1 MGVRLLVLTVLSVA
15 LMVVDARFTL
25 LKPVRSQM
33 SLVLMESYWITDL
46 PQRLWQGVASQ
57 FGSRTELVA
66 ENEKLKTENLLLQG
80 RMQKL
85 AALTEQNVRL
95 RELLNS
101 SALVN
106 EKVEVA
112 ELIGMD
118 PNPFTHRIII
128 NKGERDGVVLG
139 QPVLDAR
146 GLMGQV
152 VELMPYTS
160 RVLLLTDTTHSIPV
174 QVNRNGLRAIASG
187 TGNPERLELRHVADT
202 ADIKEGDLLVS
213 SGLGQRFPAGYP
225 VATVKEVIH
234 DSGQPFAI
242 VRAVPTAALN
252 RSRYLLL
259 VFSDNRTPEERANDA
274 AVAQEAQDRQ
284 GGESAAPAT
293 AAPAPVPATVPETSS
308 ACTCDGGSGHHADGH
323 RTCRARCETDP
334 LGHPRARRAA
344 CSASPA
350 RRQTASLH
358 AGHRA
363 SPRGSTR
370 RMSSTQ
376 SGNGWM
382 VWLTFAIGL
391 LLSVSPLPQFMEILR
406 PLWLALLLAF
416 WALALPHKVGMVT
429 AWCLGLAED
438 VLYGTLLGQNAL
450 ILTLITFLVLSLQQ
464 RLRMFPM
471 WQQCLVILVIFG
483 LAQLV
488 QLWLS
493 ALTGNRQPTLALVLP
508 ALVSAL
514 LWPWVSFGLRGL
526 RLRFKIN

>member
-1 MGVRLLVLTVLSVA
+1 MKPLFAKGPSLGVRLLVLVVLSVA
-15 LMVVDARFTL
+15 LMVVDARFAL

-33 SLVLMESYWITDL
+33 SLVLMQTYWITDL
-46 PQRLWQGVASQ
+46 PQRLFQGVASQ

-274 AVAQEAQDRQ
+274 AQAQEAEDKQN
-284 GGESAAPAT
+284 GTTPI
-293 AAPAPVPATVPETSS
+293 VPATVPKPAAAPS
-308 ACTCDGGSGHHADGH
+308 ATPAAAPAAAAPVATPVKPAAHNAHAVKPAA
-323 RTCRARCETDP
+323 TKPPASAPATATPATKPPAATPAARP
-334 LGHPRARRAA
+334 AA
-344 CSASPA
+344 TAPA
-350 RRQTASLH
+350 TTRQ
-358 AGHRA
+358 R
-363 SPRGSTR
+363 
-370 RMSSTQ
+370 
-376 SGNGWM
+376 
-382 VWLTFAIGL
+382 
-391 LLSVSPLPQFMEILR
+391 E
-406 PLWLALLLAF
+406 
-416 WALALPHKVGMVT
+416 
-429 AWCLGLAED
+429 E
-438 VLYGTLLGQNAL
+438 
-450 ILTLITFLVLSLQQ
+450 
-464 RLRMFPM
+464 
-471 WQQCLVILVIFG
+471 
-483 LAQLV
+483 
-488 QLWLS
+488 
-493 ALTGNRQPTLALVLP
+493 
-508 ALVSAL
+508 
-514 LWPWVSFGLRGL
+514 
-526 RLRFKIN
+526 

>member
-1 MGVRLLVLTVLSVA
+1 MKPLFTKGPSLGVRLLVLAVLSVA

-33 SLVLMESYWITDL
+33 SLALMQSYWITDL

-259 VFSDNRTPEERANDA
+259 VFTDSRTAEERANEAAQAQEALDQYGGGPMIPANMPRPAGIIPA
-274 AVAQEAQDRQ
+274 AVATPAVP
-284 GGESAAPAT
+284 AAADVPAAVTPPKPAATQPAAVKPAAKPPASTPAT
-293 AAPAPVPATVPETSS
+293 P
-308 ACTCDGGSGHHADGH
+308 GG
-323 RTCRARCETDP
+323 RE
-334 LGHPRARRAA
+334 
-344 CSASPA
+344 
-350 RRQTASLH
+350 
-358 AGHRA
+358 
-363 SPRGSTR
+363 
-370 RMSSTQ
+370 
-376 SGNGWM
+376 
-382 VWLTFAIGL
+382 
-391 LLSVSPLPQFMEILR
+391 
-406 PLWLALLLAF
+406 
-416 WALALPHKVGMVT
+416 
-429 AWCLGLAED
+429 
-438 VLYGTLLGQNAL
+438 
-450 ILTLITFLVLSLQQ
+450 
-464 RLRMFPM
+464 
-471 WQQCLVILVIFG
+471 
-483 LAQLV
+483 
-488 QLWLS
+488 
-493 ALTGNRQPTLALVLP
+493 
-508 ALVSAL
+508 
-514 LWPWVSFGLRGL
+514 
-526 RLRFKIN
+526 

>member
-1 MGVRLLVLTVLSVA
+1 MKPLFAKGPSLGVRLLVLAVLSVA

-284 GGESAAPAT
+284 GGDSATPT
-293 AAPAPVPATVPETSS
+293 SPAPAPVPATVPKPQVAT
-308 ACTCDGGSGHHADGH
+308 
-323 RTCRARCETDP
+323 P
-334 LGHPRARRAA
+334 VAA
-344 CSASPA
+344 PPA
-350 RRQTASLH
+350 TTAPATPAATPAKPAVH
-358 AGHRA
+358 QPAA
-363 SPRGSTR
+363 
-370 RMSSTQ
+370 
-376 SGNGWM
+376 
-382 VWLTFAIGL
+382 
-391 LLSVSPLPQFMEILR
+391 
-406 PLWLALLLAF
+406 
-416 WALALPHKVGMVT
+416 
-429 AWCLGLAED
+429 
-438 VLYGTLLGQNAL
+438 
-450 ILTLITFLVLSLQQ
+450 
-464 RLRMFPM
+464 
-471 WQQCLVILVIFG
+471 
-483 LAQLV
+483 
-488 QLWLS
+488 
-493 ALTGNRQPTLALVLP
+493 RQPASQP
-508 ALVSAL
+508 AKPAAKPPASTPAAT
-514 LWPWVSFGLRGL
+514 PATRGA
-526 RLRFKIN
+526 REE

>member
-1 MGVRLLVLTVLSVA
+1 
-15 LMVVDARFTL
+15 MVVDARFMI

-33 SLVLMESYWITDL
+33 SMVLMQSYWVVDL
-46 PQRLWQGVASQ
+46 PQRLYQGVASQ
-57 FGSRTELVA
+57 FGSRTELIA
-66 ENEKLKTENLLLQG
+66 ENEKLKTEALLLQG
-80 RMQKL
+80 RLQKL

-259 VFSDNRTPEERANDA
+259 VFSDGRSPEERAADA
-274 AVAQEAQDRQ
+274 AQAQESIDKGLEPSVMATLPPPT
-284 GGESAAPAT
+284 PAF
-293 AAPAPVPATVPETSS
+293 PMWPQATVPTF
-308 ACTCDGGSGHHADGH
+308 
-323 RTCRARCETDP
+323 P
-334 LGHPRARRAA
+334 
-344 CSASPA
+344 
-350 RRQTASLH
+350 
-358 AGHRA
+358 
-363 SPRGSTR
+363 GSTMTHKPAAQPATPAPAATPAATPAAR
-370 RMSSTQ
+370 PAARPAASRPPASTP
-376 SGNGWM
+376 SN
-382 VWLTFAIGL
+382 
-391 LLSVSPLPQFMEILR
+391 S
-406 PLWLALLLAF
+406 
-416 WALALPHKVGMVT
+416 
-429 AWCLGLAED
+429 
-438 VLYGTLLGQNAL
+438 NAREP
-450 ILTLITFLVLSLQQ
+450 ID
-464 RLRMFPM
+464 
-471 WQQCLVILVIFG
+471 G
-483 LAQLV
+483 
-488 QLWLS
+488 
-493 ALTGNRQPTLALVLP
+493 
-508 ALVSAL
+508 
-514 LWPWVSFGLRGL
+514 
-526 RLRFKIN
+526 

>member
-118 PNPFTHRIII
+118 PNPFTHRILI

-284 GGESAAPAT
+284 GGESAAPAAPAP
-293 AAPAPVPATVPETSS
+293 AAPAVPATVPKPQAT
-308 ACTCDGGSGHHADGH
+308 T
-323 RTCRARCETDP
+323 P
-334 LGHPRARRAA
+334 AA
-344 CSASPA
+344 TAPATTPSTAPATPAATPA
-350 RRQTASLH
+350 RPATHAPASQPARPAARPPASTPATAP
-358 AGHRA
+358 A
-363 SPRGSTR
+363 PRGAR
-370 RMSSTQ
+370 
-376 SGNGWM
+376 
-382 VWLTFAIGL
+382 
-391 LLSVSPLPQFMEILR
+391 E
-406 PLWLALLLAF
+406 
-416 WALALPHKVGMVT
+416 
-429 AWCLGLAED
+429 E
-438 VLYGTLLGQNAL
+438 
-450 ILTLITFLVLSLQQ
+450 
-464 RLRMFPM
+464 
-471 WQQCLVILVIFG
+471 
-483 LAQLV
+483 
-488 QLWLS
+488 
-493 ALTGNRQPTLALVLP
+493 
-508 ALVSAL
+508 
-514 LWPWVSFGLRGL
+514 
-526 RLRFKIN
+526 

>member
-1 MGVRLLVLTVLSVA
+1 LGVRLLVLAVLSIA
-15 LMVVDARFTL
+15 LMVVDARFDL
-25 LKPVRSQM
+25 LKPARKQA
-33 SLVLMESYWITDL
+33 SLVLMDAYWITDL
-46 PQRLWQGVASQ
+46 PGRLWEGVASQ

-160 RVLLLTDTTHSIPV
+160 RVLLLTDSTHSIPV

-252 RSRYLLL
+252 RSRYMLL
-259 VFSDNRTPEERANDA
+259 VFSDNRTAEERANDA
-274 AVAQEAQDRQ
+274 AQAQENLDAF
-284 GGESAAPAT
+284 GGGPII
-293 AAPAPVPATVPETSS
+293 PATVPKTVTPPAAATATPATPAAPTAAAS
-308 ACTCDGGSGHHADGH
+308 ATPAKPAASKPPAAAKPPAAQPA
-323 RTCRARCETDP
+323 ARP
-334 LGHPRARRAA
+334 AA
-344 CSASPA
+344 KPPVNAPA
-350 RRQTASLH
+350 TTGRQ
-358 AGHRA
+358 
-363 SPRGSTR
+363 
-370 RMSSTQ
+370 
-376 SGNGWM
+376 
-382 VWLTFAIGL
+382 
-391 LLSVSPLPQFMEILR
+391 E
-406 PLWLALLLAF
+406 
-416 WALALPHKVGMVT
+416 
-429 AWCLGLAED
+429 
-438 VLYGTLLGQNAL
+438 
-450 ILTLITFLVLSLQQ
+450 
-464 RLRMFPM
+464 
-471 WQQCLVILVIFG
+471 
-483 LAQLV
+483 
-488 QLWLS
+488 
-493 ALTGNRQPTLALVLP
+493 
-508 ALVSAL
+508 
-514 LWPWVSFGLRGL
+514 
-526 RLRFKIN
+526 

>member
-1 MGVRLLVLTVLSVA
+1 
-15 LMVVDARFTL
+15 
-25 LKPVRSQM
+25 
-33 SLVLMESYWITDL
+33 
-46 PQRLWQGVASQ
+46 
-57 FGSRTELVA
+57 
-66 ENEKLKTENLLLQG
+66 
-80 RMQKL
+80 MQKL

-259 VFSDNRTPEERANDA
+259 VFSDTRTPEERANDA
-274 AVAQEAQDRQ
+274 AQAQESLDAQ
-284 GGESAAPAT
+284 GGGPIIPATVPKPAAVIAPAVAAPAAPAT
-293 AAPAPVPATVPETSS
+293 APAVAAPAAPATAPAAATPVKP
-308 ACTCDGGSGHHADGH
+308 AAAHPAA
-323 RTCRARCETDP
+323 ARPPATAP
-334 LGHPRARRAA
+334 AA
-344 CSASPA
+344 KPPA
-350 RRQTASLH
+350 
-358 AGHRA
+358 
-363 SPRGSTR
+363 
-370 RMSSTQ
+370 TQ
-376 SGNGWM
+376 
-382 VWLTFAIGL
+382 
-391 LLSVSPLPQFMEILR
+391 
-406 PLWLALLLAF
+406 
-416 WALALPHKVGMVT
+416 
-429 AWCLGLAED
+429 
-438 VLYGTLLGQNAL
+438 
-450 ILTLITFLVLSLQQ
+450 
-464 RLRMFPM
+464 
-471 WQQCLVILVIFG
+471 
-483 LAQLV
+483 
-488 QLWLS
+488 
-493 ALTGNRQPTLALVLP
+493 P
-508 ALVSAL
+508 AVVKPATKPPVSA
-514 LWPWVSFGLRGL
+514 PATTGGRE
-526 RLRFKIN
+526 

>member
-1 MGVRLLVLTVLSVA
+1 
-15 LMVVDARFTL
+15 
-25 LKPVRSQM
+25 
-33 SLVLMESYWITDL
+33 
-46 PQRLWQGVASQ
+46 
-57 FGSRTELVA
+57 
-66 ENEKLKTENLLLQG
+66 
-80 RMQKL
+80 MQKL

-187 TGNPERLELRHVADT
+187 TGNPESLELRHVADT
-202 ADIKEGDLLVS
+202 ADIKVGDLLVS

-259 VFSDNRTPEERANDA
+259 VFSDSRTPEERANDA
-274 AVAQEAQDRQ
+274 AKAQQAEQN
-284 GGESAAPAT
+284 GEPAPIIPTTVPKPAPTVAPA
-293 AAPAPVPATVPETSS
+293 AVPAVPAPAVTEPKAVKKPVPAATPAAKPPAAVPATTRE
-308 ACTCDGGSGHHADGH
+308 
-323 RTCRARCETDP
+323 
-334 LGHPRARRAA
+334 
-344 CSASPA
+344 
-350 RRQTASLH
+350 RQ
-358 AGHRA
+358 
-363 SPRGSTR
+363 
-370 RMSSTQ
+370 
-376 SGNGWM
+376 
-382 VWLTFAIGL
+382 
-391 LLSVSPLPQFMEILR
+391 
-406 PLWLALLLAF
+406 
-416 WALALPHKVGMVT
+416 
-429 AWCLGLAED
+429 
-438 VLYGTLLGQNAL
+438 
-450 ILTLITFLVLSLQQ
+450 
-464 RLRMFPM
+464 
-471 WQQCLVILVIFG
+471 
-483 LAQLV
+483 
-488 QLWLS
+488 
-493 ALTGNRQPTLALVLP
+493 
-508 ALVSAL
+508 
-514 LWPWVSFGLRGL
+514 
-526 RLRFKIN
+526 

>member
-1 MGVRLLVLTVLSVA
+1 MKPLFAKGPSLGVRLLVLAVLSVA
-15 LMVVDARFTL
+15 LMVVDARFSL
-25 LKPVRSQM
+25 LKPVRSQA
-33 SLVLMESYWITDL
+33 SLVLMDAYWITDL
-46 PQRLWQGVASQ
+46 PGRLWEGIASQ

-66 ENEKLKTENLLLQG
+66 ENEKLKSENLLLQG

-160 RVLLLTDTTHSIPV
+160 RVLLLTDSTHSIPV

-259 VFSDNRTPEERANDA
+259 VFSDNRTAEERANDA
-274 AVAQEAQDRQ
+274 AQAQENLDAF
-284 GGESAAPAT
+284 GGGPV
-293 AAPAPVPATVPETSS
+293 VPATVPKIVTPP
-308 ACTCDGGSGHHADGH
+308 AAAAAATPATTTAPATPAAD
-323 RTCRARCETDP
+323 TTPAKPAASKPPAATPAVNKPPANQPAARP
-334 LGHPRARRAA
+334 AA
-344 CSASPA
+344 KP
-350 RRQTASLH
+350 
-358 AGHRA
+358 
-363 SPRGSTR
+363 P
-370 RMSSTQ
+370 
-376 SGNGWM
+376 
-382 VWLTFAIGL
+382 
-391 LLSVSPLPQFMEILR
+391 
-406 PLWLALLLAF
+406 
-416 WALALPHKVGMVT
+416 VT
-429 AWCLGLAED
+429 APA
-438 VLYGTLLGQNAL
+438 T
-450 ILTLITFLVLSLQQ
+450 
-464 RLRMFPM
+464 
-471 WQQCLVILVIFG
+471 
-483 LAQLV
+483 
-488 QLWLS
+488 
-493 ALTGNRQPTLALVLP
+493 TGRQE
-508 ALVSAL
+508 
-514 LWPWVSFGLRGL
+514 
-526 RLRFKIN
+526 

>member
-1 MGVRLLVLTVLSVA
+1 MKPLFSKGPSLGVRLLVLVVLSVA
-15 LMVVDARFTL
+15 VMVVDARFTL

-33 SLVLMESYWITDL
+33 SLVLMQSYWIADL
-46 PQRLWQGVASQ
+46 PERLYQGVASQ
-57 FGSRTELVA
+57 FGSRTELAA

-80 RMQKL
+80 RLQKL

-259 VFSDNRTPEERANDA
+259 VFSDGRSPEERAADA
-274 AVAQEAQDRQ
+274 AQQQETLDRQ
-284 GGESAAPAT
+284 SADPSAVPSATVPGAAPAATPNKPVVPATVPKPAAAGHGTSAAPASATTPAAAPAT
-293 AAPAPVPATVPETSS
+293 APAATSAKPPASKPPAKPATKPAAPKPAAPAAAPA
-308 ACTCDGGSGHHADGH
+308 A
-323 RTCRARCETDP
+323 
-334 LGHPRARRAA
+334 PRER
-344 CSASPA
+344 
-350 RRQTASLH
+350 
-358 AGHRA
+358 
-363 SPRGSTR
+363 
-370 RMSSTQ
+370 
-376 SGNGWM
+376 
-382 VWLTFAIGL
+382 
-391 LLSVSPLPQFMEILR
+391 E
-406 PLWLALLLAF
+406 
-416 WALALPHKVGMVT
+416 
-429 AWCLGLAED
+429 E
-438 VLYGTLLGQNAL
+438 
-450 ILTLITFLVLSLQQ
+450 
-464 RLRMFPM
+464 
-471 WQQCLVILVIFG
+471 
-483 LAQLV
+483 
-488 QLWLS
+488 
-493 ALTGNRQPTLALVLP
+493 
-508 ALVSAL
+508 
-514 LWPWVSFGLRGL
+514 
-526 RLRFKIN
+526 

>member
-1 MGVRLLVLTVLSVA
+1 MGVRLLVLAVLSVA

-118 PNPFTHRIII
+118 PNPFTHRILI

-284 GGESAAPAT
+284 GGEPAASGT
-293 AAPAPVPATVPETSS
+293 PAPVPAIVPKPAAPAPAAT
-308 ACTCDGGSGHHADGH
+308 APATTPTAAPTAPTPARPSGHA
-323 RTCRARCETDP
+323 
-334 LGHPRARRAA
+334 
-344 CSASPA
+344 PA
-350 RRQTASLH
+350 VAPAVPATT
-358 AGHRA
+358 
-363 SPRGSTR
+363 STR
-370 RMSSTQ
+370 PSAHAPAAQPAKPAAKPPVST
-376 SGNGWM
+376 
-382 VWLTFAIGL
+382 
-391 LLSVSPLPQFMEILR
+391 
-406 PLWLALLLAF
+406 
-416 WALALPHKVGMVT
+416 
-429 AWCLGLAED
+429 
-438 VLYGTLLGQNAL
+438 
-450 ILTLITFLVLSLQQ
+450 
-464 RLRMFPM
+464 
-471 WQQCLVILVIFG
+471 
-483 LAQLV
+483 
-488 QLWLS
+488 
-493 ALTGNRQPTLALVLP
+493 P
-508 ALVSAL
+508 AAAPAS
-514 LWPWVSFGLRGL
+514 RGA
-526 RLRFKIN
+526 REE

>member
-1 MGVRLLVLTVLSVA
+1 MGVRLLVLVVLSVA

-33 SLVLMESYWITDL
+33 SLVLMQTYWVTDL
-46 PQRLWQGVASQ
+46 PQRLVQGVASQ

-152 VELMPYTS
+152 VELMPNTS

-202 ADIKEGDLLVS
+202 ADIKVGDLLVS

-259 VFSDNRTPEERANDA
+259 VFSDSRTPEERANDA
-274 AVAQEAQDRQ
+274 AQAQEAEQR
-284 GGESAAPAT
+284 GEAP
-293 AAPAPVPATVPETSS
+293 PIVPATVPKPAPT
-308 ACTCDGGSGHHADGH
+308 AAAPAAPAAPAAAPAVTPAP
-323 RTCRARCETDP
+323 AATDP
-334 LGHPRARRAA
+334 KTVKKPVPAA
-344 CSASPA
+344 AKPPA
-350 RRQTASLH
+350 AAPAT
-358 AGHRA
+358 
-363 SPRGSTR
+363 TR
-370 RMSSTQ
+370 ER
-376 SGNGWM
+376 
-382 VWLTFAIGL
+382 
-391 LLSVSPLPQFMEILR
+391 E
-406 PLWLALLLAF
+406 
-416 WALALPHKVGMVT
+416 
-429 AWCLGLAED
+429 
-438 VLYGTLLGQNAL
+438 
-450 ILTLITFLVLSLQQ
+450 
-464 RLRMFPM
+464 
-471 WQQCLVILVIFG
+471 
-483 LAQLV
+483 
-488 QLWLS
+488 
-493 ALTGNRQPTLALVLP
+493 
-508 ALVSAL
+508 
-514 LWPWVSFGLRGL
+514 
-526 RLRFKIN
+526 

>member
-1 MGVRLLVLTVLSVA
+1 MKPLFAKGPSLGVHLLVLVVLSIT

-25 LKPVRSQM
+25 LKPLRSQM
-33 SLVLMESYWITDL
+33 GLVLMPSYLVTDL

-57 FGSRTELVA
+57 FGSRTELAA
-66 ENEKLKTENLLLQG
+66 ENEKLKTEALLLQG
-80 RMQKL
+80 RLQKL

-112 ELIGMD
+112 ELIGVD
-118 PNPFTHRIII
+118 PNPFTHRILI

-152 VELMPYTS
+152 VELMPYTA

-242 VRAVPTAALN
+242 VRAIPTAALN

-259 VFSDNRTPEERANDA
+259 VFTDSRSPEQRASDA
-274 AVAQEAQDRQ
+274 AIAQEQADRQ
-284 GGESAAPAT
+284 GLPASAAGAAPAASPAAPAAVTPAAAASTPAAPAPAAPATPATSAHPPAT
-293 AAPAPVPATVPETSS
+293 AAPAAPAATPGAPVISRER
-308 ACTCDGGSGHHADGH
+308 H
-323 RTCRARCETDP
+323 
-334 LGHPRARRAA
+334 
-344 CSASPA
+344 
-350 RRQTASLH
+350 
-358 AGHRA
+358 
-363 SPRGSTR
+363 
-370 RMSSTQ
+370 
-376 SGNGWM
+376 
-382 VWLTFAIGL
+382 
-391 LLSVSPLPQFMEILR
+391 
-406 PLWLALLLAF
+406 
-416 WALALPHKVGMVT
+416 
-429 AWCLGLAED
+429 
-438 VLYGTLLGQNAL
+438 
-450 ILTLITFLVLSLQQ
+450 
-464 RLRMFPM
+464 
-471 WQQCLVILVIFG
+471 
-483 LAQLV
+483 
-488 QLWLS
+488 
-493 ALTGNRQPTLALVLP
+493 
-508 ALVSAL
+508 
-514 LWPWVSFGLRGL
+514 
-526 RLRFKIN
+526 

>member
-1 MGVRLLVLTVLSVA
+1 MKPLFTKGPSLGVRLLVLVVLSVA

-33 SLVLMESYWITDL
+33 SLVLMQSYWITDL

-259 VFSDNRTPEERANDA
+259 VFSDGRTAEERANEA
-274 AVAQEAQDRQ
+274 AQAQEALDQY
-284 GGESAAPAT
+284 GGGPMIPSTVPRPAPNAAPAA
-293 AAPAPVPATVPETSS
+293 AAPAATAPAAATPATATPAAATP
-308 ACTCDGGSGHHADGH
+308 AAATPAKPPA
-323 RTCRARCETDP
+323 TTRATKP
-334 LGHPRARRAA
+334 PASQPAA
-344 CSASPA
+344 TKPPA
-350 RRQTASLH
+350 AK
-358 AGHRA
+358 
-363 SPRGSTR
+363 P
-370 RMSSTQ
+370 
-376 SGNGWM
+376 
-382 VWLTFAIGL
+382 
-391 LLSVSPLPQFMEILR
+391 P
-406 PLWLALLLAF
+406 
-416 WALALPHKVGMVT
+416 
-429 AWCLGLAED
+429 
-438 VLYGTLLGQNAL
+438 
-450 ILTLITFLVLSLQQ
+450 
-464 RLRMFPM
+464 
-471 WQQCLVILVIFG
+471 
-483 LAQLV
+483 
-488 QLWLS
+488 
-493 ALTGNRQPTLALVLP
+493 
-508 ALVSAL
+508 VSA
-514 LWPWVSFGLRGL
+514 PATTGGRE
-526 RLRFKIN
+526 

>member
-1 MGVRLLVLTVLSVA
+1 MKPLFAKGPSLGVRLLVLAVLSIA
-15 LMVVDARFTL
+15 LMVVDARFDL
-25 LKPVRSQM
+25 LKPARKQA
-33 SLVLMESYWITDL
+33 SLVLMDAYWITDL
-46 PQRLWQGVASQ
+46 PGRLWEGVASQ

-160 RVLLLTDTTHSIPV
+160 RVLLLTDSTHSIPV

-252 RSRYLLL
+252 RSRYMLL
-259 VFSDNRTPEERANDA
+259 VFSDNRTAEERANDA
-274 AVAQEAQDRQ
+274 AQAQENLDAF
-284 GGESAAPAT
+284 GGGPII
-293 AAPAPVPATVPETSS
+293 PATVPKTVTPPAAATATPATPAAPTAAAS
-308 ACTCDGGSGHHADGH
+308 ATPAKPAASKPPAAAKPPAAQPA
-323 RTCRARCETDP
+323 ARP
-334 LGHPRARRAA
+334 AA
-344 CSASPA
+344 KPPVNAPA
-350 RRQTASLH
+350 TTGRQ
-358 AGHRA
+358 
-363 SPRGSTR
+363 
-370 RMSSTQ
+370 
-376 SGNGWM
+376 
-382 VWLTFAIGL
+382 
-391 LLSVSPLPQFMEILR
+391 E
-406 PLWLALLLAF
+406 
-416 WALALPHKVGMVT
+416 
-429 AWCLGLAED
+429 
-438 VLYGTLLGQNAL
+438 
-450 ILTLITFLVLSLQQ
+450 
-464 RLRMFPM
+464 
-471 WQQCLVILVIFG
+471 
-483 LAQLV
+483 
-488 QLWLS
+488 
-493 ALTGNRQPTLALVLP
+493 
-508 ALVSAL
+508 
-514 LWPWVSFGLRGL
+514 
-526 RLRFKIN
+526 

>member
-1 MGVRLLVLTVLSVA
+1 MKPLFTKGPSLGVRLLVLVVLSVA

-202 ADIKEGDLLVS
+202 ADIKVGDLLVS

-225 VATVKEVIH
+225 VATVREVVH

-259 VFSDNRTPEERANDA
+259 VFSDSRTPEERANEA
-274 AVAQEAQDRQ
+274 AVAQEAEDRQ
-284 GGESAAPAT
+284 NGIVPAVPAT
-293 AAPAPVPATVPETSS
+293 AADSAAPTAPAAAPVAPAAPAAPVTAPAGPEVRSARPASS
-308 ACTCDGGSGHHADGH
+308 ATA
-323 RTCRARCETDP
+323 TP
-334 LGHPRARRAA
+334 AA
-344 CSASPA
+344 APAATRPAAPASATT
-350 RRQTASLH
+350 RQ
-358 AGHRA
+358 R
-363 SPRGSTR
+363 
-370 RMSSTQ
+370 
-376 SGNGWM
+376 
-382 VWLTFAIGL
+382 
-391 LLSVSPLPQFMEILR
+391 E
-406 PLWLALLLAF
+406 
-416 WALALPHKVGMVT
+416 
-429 AWCLGLAED
+429 E
-438 VLYGTLLGQNAL
+438 
-450 ILTLITFLVLSLQQ
+450 
-464 RLRMFPM
+464 
-471 WQQCLVILVIFG
+471 
-483 LAQLV
+483 
-488 QLWLS
+488 
-493 ALTGNRQPTLALVLP
+493 
-508 ALVSAL
+508 
-514 LWPWVSFGLRGL
+514 
-526 RLRFKIN
+526 

>member
-1 MGVRLLVLTVLSVA
+1 MGVRLLVLVVLSVA
-15 LMVVDARFTL
+15 VMVVDARFTL

-33 SLVLMESYWITDL
+33 SLVLMQSYWIADL
-46 PQRLWQGVASQ
+46 PERLYQGVASQ
-57 FGSRTELVA
+57 FGSRTELAA

-80 RMQKL
+80 RLQKL

-259 VFSDNRTPEERANDA
+259 VFSDGRSPEERAADA
-274 AVAQEAQDRQ
+274 AQQQESLDRQ
-284 GGESAAPAT
+284 AADPSAVPSATVPGVAPSAT
-293 AAPAPVPATVPETSS
+293 PNKPAVVPATVPKPAHGNSS
-308 ACTCDGGSGHHADGH
+308 APA
-323 RTCRARCETDP
+323 P
-334 LGHPRARRAA
+334 AA
-344 CSASPA
+344 PAATAPATPATPAKPASKPPA
-350 RRQTASLH
+350 KPPVKPATPKPAAPAAAPAAPS
-358 AGHRA
+358 
-363 SPRGSTR
+363 
-370 RMSSTQ
+370 
-376 SGNGWM
+376 
-382 VWLTFAIGL
+382 
-391 LLSVSPLPQFMEILR
+391 
-406 PLWLALLLAF
+406 
-416 WALALPHKVGMVT
+416 
-429 AWCLGLAED
+429 
-438 VLYGTLLGQNAL
+438 
-450 ILTLITFLVLSLQQ
+450 Q
-464 RLRMFPM
+464 REE
-471 WQQCLVILVIFG
+471 
-483 LAQLV
+483 
-488 QLWLS
+488 
-493 ALTGNRQPTLALVLP
+493 
-508 ALVSAL
+508 
-514 LWPWVSFGLRGL
+514 
-526 RLRFKIN
+526 

>member
-1 MGVRLLVLTVLSVA
+1 MRLLVLVVLSVA

-33 SLVLMESYWITDL
+33 SLVLMQSYWITDL

-202 ADIKEGDLLVS
+202 ADVKEGDLLVS

-259 VFSDNRTPEERANDA
+259 VFSDSRTPEERANEA
-274 AVAQEAQDRQ
+274 AVAQEAEDKQN
-284 GGESAAPAT
+284 GIVPAAPAT
-293 AAPAPVPATVPETSS
+293 VPTPAVPTAPAATPAIPVSPATPAAAVPSPAVPATHASPATVTPAAAPAARPAVPA
-308 ACTCDGGSGHHADGH
+308 
-323 RTCRARCETDP
+323 
-334 LGHPRARRAA
+334 
-344 CSASPA
+344 PA
-350 RRQTASLH
+350 TTRQ
-358 AGHRA
+358 R
-363 SPRGSTR
+363 
-370 RMSSTQ
+370 
-376 SGNGWM
+376 
-382 VWLTFAIGL
+382 
-391 LLSVSPLPQFMEILR
+391 E
-406 PLWLALLLAF
+406 
-416 WALALPHKVGMVT
+416 
-429 AWCLGLAED
+429 E
-438 VLYGTLLGQNAL
+438 
-450 ILTLITFLVLSLQQ
+450 
-464 RLRMFPM
+464 
-471 WQQCLVILVIFG
+471 
-483 LAQLV
+483 
-488 QLWLS
+488 
-493 ALTGNRQPTLALVLP
+493 
-508 ALVSAL
+508 
-514 LWPWVSFGLRGL
+514 
-526 RLRFKIN
+526 

>member
-1 MGVRLLVLTVLSVA
+1 MKPLFAKGPSLGVRLLVLTVLSVA

-118 PNPFTHRIII
+118 PNPFTHRILI

-284 GGESAAPAT
+284 GGESAAPAAPAP
-293 AAPAPVPATVPETSS
+293 AAPAVPATVPKPPAT
-308 ACTCDGGSGHHADGH
+308 T
-323 RTCRARCETDP
+323 P
-334 LGHPRARRAA
+334 AA
-344 CSASPA
+344 TAPATTPSTAPATPAATPA
-350 RRQTASLH
+350 RPATHAPASQPARPAARPPASTPATAP
-358 AGHRA
+358 A
-363 SPRGSTR
+363 PRGAR
-370 RMSSTQ
+370 
-376 SGNGWM
+376 
-382 VWLTFAIGL
+382 
-391 LLSVSPLPQFMEILR
+391 E
-406 PLWLALLLAF
+406 
-416 WALALPHKVGMVT
+416 
-429 AWCLGLAED
+429 E
-438 VLYGTLLGQNAL
+438 
-450 ILTLITFLVLSLQQ
+450 
-464 RLRMFPM
+464 
-471 WQQCLVILVIFG
+471 
-483 LAQLV
+483 
-488 QLWLS
+488 
-493 ALTGNRQPTLALVLP
+493 
-508 ALVSAL
+508 
-514 LWPWVSFGLRGL
+514 
-526 RLRFKIN
+526 

>member
-1 MGVRLLVLTVLSVA
+1 MGVRLLVLVVLSVA

-33 SLVLMESYWITDL
+33 SLVLMQTYWVTDL
-46 PQRLWQGVASQ
+46 PQRLVQGVASQ

-152 VELMPYTS
+152 VELMPNTS

-202 ADIKEGDLLVS
+202 ADIKVGDLLVS

-259 VFSDNRTPEERANDA
+259 VFSDSRTPEERANDA
-274 AVAQEAQDRQ
+274 AQAQEAEQR
-284 GGESAAPAT
+284 GEAP
-293 AAPAPVPATVPETSS
+293 PVVPATVPKPAPT
-308 ACTCDGGSGHHADGH
+308 AAAPAAPAAAPAVTPAP
-323 RTCRARCETDP
+323 AATDP
-334 LGHPRARRAA
+334 KTVKKPVPAA
-344 CSASPA
+344 AKPPA
-350 RRQTASLH
+350 AAPTT
-358 AGHRA
+358 
-363 SPRGSTR
+363 TR
-370 RMSSTQ
+370 ER
-376 SGNGWM
+376 
-382 VWLTFAIGL
+382 
-391 LLSVSPLPQFMEILR
+391 E
-406 PLWLALLLAF
+406 
-416 WALALPHKVGMVT
+416 
-429 AWCLGLAED
+429 
-438 VLYGTLLGQNAL
+438 
-450 ILTLITFLVLSLQQ
+450 
-464 RLRMFPM
+464 
-471 WQQCLVILVIFG
+471 
-483 LAQLV
+483 
-488 QLWLS
+488 
-493 ALTGNRQPTLALVLP
+493 
-508 ALVSAL
+508 
-514 LWPWVSFGLRGL
+514 
-526 RLRFKIN
+526 

>member
-1 MGVRLLVLTVLSVA
+1 MKPLFAKGPSLGVRLLVLVVLSVA

-33 SLVLMESYWITDL
+33 SLVLMQSYWITDL

-66 ENEKLKTENLLLQG
+66 ENEKLQTENLLLQG
-80 RMQKL
+80 RLQKL

-259 VFSDNRTPEERANDA
+259 VFSDSRTPEERANEA
-274 AVAQEAQDRQ
+274 AQAQEADKQ
-284 GGESAAPAT
+284 GDGAPI
-293 AAPAPVPATVPETSS
+293 VPATVPKPAAAAAAASAAPAAPAPASKPPAHATSTS
-308 ACTCDGGSGHHADGH
+308 APAHA
-323 RTCRARCETDP
+323 TPAPKPATVKP
-334 LGHPRARRAA
+334 AA
-344 CSASPA
+344 TKPA
-350 RRQTASLH
+350 AKPP
-358 AGHRA
+358 AA
-363 SPRGSTR
+363 AP
-370 RMSSTQ
+370 STQ
-376 SGNGWM
+376 
-382 VWLTFAIGL
+382 
-391 LLSVSPLPQFMEILR
+391 
-406 PLWLALLLAF
+406 
-416 WALALPHKVGMVT
+416 
-429 AWCLGLAED
+429 
-438 VLYGTLLGQNAL
+438 
-450 ILTLITFLVLSLQQ
+450 
-464 RLRMFPM
+464 
-471 WQQCLVILVIFG
+471 
-483 LAQLV
+483 
-488 QLWLS
+488 
-493 ALTGNRQPTLALVLP
+493 RQEE
-508 ALVSAL
+508 
-514 LWPWVSFGLRGL
+514 
-526 RLRFKIN
+526 

>member
-1 MGVRLLVLTVLSVA
+1 MGVRLLVLVVLSVA

-33 SLVLMESYWITDL
+33 SLVLMQTYWVTDL
-46 PQRLWQGVASQ
+46 PQRLVQGVASQ

-152 VELMPYTS
+152 VELMPNTS

-202 ADIKEGDLLVS
+202 ADIKVGDLLVS

-259 VFSDNRTPEERANDA
+259 VFSDSRTPEERANDA
-274 AVAQEAQDRQ
+274 AQAQEAEQR
-284 GGESAAPAT
+284 GEAP
-293 AAPAPVPATVPETSS
+293 PVVPATVPKPAPT
-308 ACTCDGGSGHHADGH
+308 AAAPAAPAAAPAVTPAQ
-323 RTCRARCETDP
+323 AATDP
-334 LGHPRARRAA
+334 KTVKKPVPAA
-344 CSASPA
+344 AKPPA
-350 RRQTASLH
+350 AAPAT
-358 AGHRA
+358 
-363 SPRGSTR
+363 TR
-370 RMSSTQ
+370 ER
-376 SGNGWM
+376 
-382 VWLTFAIGL
+382 
-391 LLSVSPLPQFMEILR
+391 E
-406 PLWLALLLAF
+406 
-416 WALALPHKVGMVT
+416 
-429 AWCLGLAED
+429 
-438 VLYGTLLGQNAL
+438 
-450 ILTLITFLVLSLQQ
+450 
-464 RLRMFPM
+464 
-471 WQQCLVILVIFG
+471 
-483 LAQLV
+483 
-488 QLWLS
+488 
-493 ALTGNRQPTLALVLP
+493 
-508 ALVSAL
+508 
-514 LWPWVSFGLRGL
+514 
-526 RLRFKIN
+526 

>member
-1 MGVRLLVLTVLSVA
+1 MGVRLLVLVVLSVA

-33 SLVLMESYWITDL
+33 SLVLMQSYWITDL

-259 VFSDNRTPEERANDA
+259 VFSDNRTAEERANDA
-274 AVAQEAQDRQ
+274 AQAQEAQDQQ
-284 GGESAAPAT
+284 GGTAT
-293 AAPAPVPATVPETSS
+293 PVVPATVPKPVVPATPATATAPAAPAAAPATPAATTPVKPVAHPAPVKPAATRPAAPKPPAAAPAS
-308 ACTCDGGSGHHADGH
+308 TGG
-323 RTCRARCETDP
+323 RE
-334 LGHPRARRAA
+334 
-344 CSASPA
+344 
-350 RRQTASLH
+350 
-358 AGHRA
+358 
-363 SPRGSTR
+363 
-370 RMSSTQ
+370 
-376 SGNGWM
+376 
-382 VWLTFAIGL
+382 
-391 LLSVSPLPQFMEILR
+391 
-406 PLWLALLLAF
+406 
-416 WALALPHKVGMVT
+416 
-429 AWCLGLAED
+429 
-438 VLYGTLLGQNAL
+438 
-450 ILTLITFLVLSLQQ
+450 
-464 RLRMFPM
+464 
-471 WQQCLVILVIFG
+471 
-483 LAQLV
+483 
-488 QLWLS
+488 
-493 ALTGNRQPTLALVLP
+493 
-508 ALVSAL
+508 
-514 LWPWVSFGLRGL
+514 
-526 RLRFKIN
+526 